1 METTTK
7 KQKVMR
13 LIRHIISHVCTFIKA
28 YAIGFIT
35 TLITFIW
42 TFPFC
47 KGRFTKLLCF
57 IGATSL
63 GTAAMNVVADNDS
76 QMDQILDDIEDLRSK
91 KAQAE

>member
-13 LIRHIISHVCTFIKA
+13 LIRHIISHVCTYVKA
-28 YAIGFIT
+28 YGIGFIT
-35 TLITFIW
+35 TLLTLIW
-42 TFPFC
+42 ALPFC
-47 KGRFTKLLCF
+47 KGRFTKLLCL

-63 GTAAMNVVADNDS
+63 GTAAMTVVADTDS
-76 QMDQILDDIEDLRSK
+76 EMDQILDDIEDLRSK

>member
-13 LIRHIISHVCTFIKA
+13 LIRHIISHICTYVKS
-28 YAIGFIT
+28 YGIGFVT
-35 TLITFIW
+35 TLLTLIW
-42 TFPFC
+42 ALPFC
-47 KGRFTKLLCF
+47 KGRFTKLLCL

-63 GTAAMNVVADNDS
+63 GAAAMNAVADMDS
-76 QMDQILDDIEDLRSK
+76 EMDQILDDIEDLRSK